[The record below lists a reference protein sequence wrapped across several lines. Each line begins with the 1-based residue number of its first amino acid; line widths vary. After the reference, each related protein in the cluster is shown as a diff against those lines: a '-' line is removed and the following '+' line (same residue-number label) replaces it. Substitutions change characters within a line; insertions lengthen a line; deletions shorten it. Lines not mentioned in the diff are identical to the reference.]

1 MSAGAVGERDEGRM
15 KEGARL
21 IGIDN
26 EDMVEFLQYIRQR
39 GGECYC
45 SNYELKIV
53 EVIRGT
59 VDERKIATNNIDGV
73 LGRVDVGDN
82 DSGEGE

>member
-1 MSAGAVGERDEGRM
+1 M

-21 IGIDN
+21 IGTDN

-39 GGECYC
+39 GGECFC
-45 SNYELKIV
+45 SDYEGKVV

-59 VDERKIATNNIDGV
+59 VDERKIAINTIDGV
-73 LGRVDVGDN
+73 LGRVDVGDA
-82 DSGEGE
+82 DPGEETQ